1 MPVFRRS
8 PVERTR
14 SGDYRLRLSRKERV
28 LLRMLLAELATLLEE
43 PDGADLRRLF
53 PPASD
58 DPDRD
63 AEYRG
68 LVRDQ
73 LVDGRAR
80 ALETLER
87 TLTAEKLTPE
97 EADAWLRVLNDLRL
111 ILGTR
116 LDVTEET
123 MLGELDPNDP
133 NTHQYAVYA
142 YLSWLQEELVRAL
155 AAGLPAPGRSA

>member
-1 MPVFRRS
+1 MPFRRR
-8 PVERTR
+8 PIERTR
-14 SGDYRLRLSRKERV
+14 GGAYRLRLSRDERV
-28 LLRMLLAELATLLEE
+28 LLRVLHAELGSLLED
-43 PDGADLRRLF
+43 PDDRGLRRLF
-53 PPASD
+53 PPAHA

-73 LVDGRAR
+73 LVDGRTR

-87 TLTAEKLTPE
+87 TLERETLTAE

-111 ILGTR
+111 VLGTR

-123 MLGELDPNDP
+123 MLAELDPNDP
-133 NTHQYAVYA
+133 DAQQYAVYA
-142 YLSWLQEELVRAL
+142 YLSWLQEELVGAL
-155 AAGLPAPGRSA
+155 STGIDAPAD

>member
-1 MPVFRRS
+1 VSVFRRS

-14 SGDYRLRLSRKERV
+14 SGDYRLRLSREERV
-28 LLRMLLAELATLLEE
+28 LLRMLHAELETLLEDPE
-43 PDGADLRRLF
+43 DADLRRLF

-58 DPDRD
+58 DPERD

-87 TLTAEKLTPE
+87 TLTADKLTPE

-123 MLGELDPNDP
+123 MLAQLDPNDP
-133 NTHQYAVYA
+133 NAHQYAVYG
-142 YLSWLQEELVRAL
+142 YLSWLQEQLVAAL
-155 AAGLPAPGRSA
+155 AAGVGGDPS

>member
-1 MPVFRRS
+1 
-8 PVERTR
+8 
-14 SGDYRLRLSRKERV
+14 
-28 LLRMLLAELATLLEE
+28 MLHAELGTLLED
-43 PDGADLRRLF
+43 PDDPDLQRLF

-58 DPDRD
+58 DPERD
-63 AEYRG
+63 AEYQG

-80 ALETLER
+80 ALSTLEQTLDRETL
-87 TLTAEKLTPE
+87 TDD

-123 MLGELDPNDP
+123 MLAGIDPNDP
-133 NTHQYAVYA
+133 SAHGFAVYA
-142 YLSWLQEELVRAL
+142 YLSWLQEQLVAAL
-155 AAGLPAPGRSA
+155 AAGIDNT